1 MVKNPPADAGDA
13 GSIPELGR
21 SPGGGNGNPVQCSW
35 DFTSGSDYK
44 ESAFNEGDM
53 GSIPDLER
61 SFGEGHGNPL
71 QSSFPAW
78 KIPRTEKPVG
88 LRSMGSQKSQT
99 QLCN

>member
-1 MVKNPPADAGDA
+1 MIWYGFPGGVPVKKPPANIKGA
-13 GSIPELGR
+13 
-21 SPGGGNGNPVQCSW
+21 
-35 DFTSGSDYK
+35 
-44 ESAFNEGDM
+44 GDM